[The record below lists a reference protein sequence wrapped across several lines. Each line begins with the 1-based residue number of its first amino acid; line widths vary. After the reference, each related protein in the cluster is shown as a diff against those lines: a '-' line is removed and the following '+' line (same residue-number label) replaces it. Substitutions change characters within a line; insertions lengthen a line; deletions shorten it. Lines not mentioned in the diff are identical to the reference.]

1 MMSLDSI
8 TLYLVATMVAA
19 LLGAM
24 MVFFGRQ
31 ENSPAL
37 KWWGTAY
44 LLGAASVALWTA
56 AGDKLG
62 PHLYLALNAVGF
74 VACGMVWNAA
84 RVFHGRK
91 PNWPGLL
98 VGALAWTAAAT
109 LLDPAASML
118 RMIVG
123 AGIVSVYAALTA
135 SELWVERRKSLQR
148 RWPAFVVP
156 VMHGCVLMLPIL
168 LGSFL
173 RPNDAGFSNS
183 IWVTVFAVELVL
195 YAVGTVFV
203 IFMLVSERT
212 VTAHRTA
219 ASTDP
224 LTGMLNRRGFSEACG
239 RVIERE
245 AKAGRPVTVMIFDI
259 DHFKSIND
267 RFGHPAGDEM
277 LKLFSTVVVS
287 NRASATCRVASAA
300 RSSPPSCRVR
310 SRRACWSLSA
320 CARPSR
326 PPASSST
333 RARSTP
339 PSASASPAVRPAPS
353 SKCCWPRPTPRSTRP
368 SAAAETASSRRRSCH
383 CRWRT
388 GAARAPRG
396 SACPTRSPKRSRR
409 PPRQRRPRGNPLF
422 TIRSLPLRS
431 WNRSVDRTRR
441 PP

>member
-31 ENSPAL
+31 ENSAAL

-56 AGDKLG
+56 AGDRLG

-98 VGALAWTAAAT
+98 VGALAWVAAAT

-156 VMHGCVLMLPIL
+156 VMHGCVLMLPIV

-173 RPNDAGFSNS
+173 RPHDAGFASS

-267 RFGHPAGDEM
+267 RFGHPAGDRVLSQVAGRLRQGGESFR
-277 LKLFSTVVVS
+277 LGGDEFAVLLPGVVVDEGPVDTTVS
-287 NRASATCRVASAA
+287 IGVAGGPAGTELEVLLASADTALYQAKRGGRNRVESAEELPLSLENWRRQSAA
-300 RSSPPSCRVR
+300 RIGVPNTQSK
-310 SRRACWSLSA
+310 AQ
-320 CARPSR
+320 
-326 PPASSST
+326 PA
-333 RARSTP
+333 
-339 PSASASPAVRPAPS
+339 
-353 SKCCWPRPTPRSTRP
+353 
-368 SAAAETASSRRRSCH
+368 TA
-383 CRWRT
+383 
-388 GAARAPRG
+388 
-396 SACPTRSPKRSRR
+396 
-409 PPRQRRPRGNPLF
+409 
-422 TIRSLPLRS
+422 
-431 WNRSVDRTRR
+431 
-441 PP
+441 